1 MRYFFV
7 IFLCLTVSACGWQ
20 LRGVNQPMAL
30 DSVSLMGGE
39 SRSRLD
45 IQDVLRSQGLLV
57 INDAPVL
64 IRLTNESWQRRT
76 ISVDRQGR
84 ASGIELR
91 YQLYWQLTDRDK
103 KPLTSRRQVQVSRS
117 YQVDPAN
124 AVAAS
129 DEDQLTREIMR
140 REAAN
145 VLARQLRAETED
157 MAFPEPAT
165 SSERVAQ

>member
-1 MRYFFV
+1 MRYLIV
-7 IFLCLTVSACGWQ
+7 ILLSLTVSGCGWQ
-20 LRGVNQPMAL
+20 LRGVNQPMTL
-30 DSVSLMGGE
+30 DAVGLVGGE

-57 INDAPVL
+57 INDAPQV
-64 IRLTNESWQRRT
+64 IRLTNENWQRRT

-91 YQLYWQLTDRDK
+91 YQLHWQLTDRNK
-103 KPLTSRRQVQVSRS
+103 KPLTPRRQVQISRS
-117 YQVDPAN
+117 YQIDPAN

-157 MAFPEPAT
+157 MVFPEPEPSAA
-165 SSERVAQ
+165 EGGR